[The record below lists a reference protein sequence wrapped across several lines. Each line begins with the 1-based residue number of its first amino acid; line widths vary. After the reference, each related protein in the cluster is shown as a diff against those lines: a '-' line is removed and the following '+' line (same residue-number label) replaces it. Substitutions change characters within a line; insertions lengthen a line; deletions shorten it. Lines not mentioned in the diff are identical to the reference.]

1 MPPPSFSVFEE
12 NFTPHENLFR
22 LQNLGQVIRADGT
35 ASASNNIKL
44 EVSFTL
50 DEVRDYLPPQLL
62 EDFDGG
68 VDVDLSHT
76 QFARVTKALL
86 LQIDKQ
92 KHEYRLRKNLEKTI
106 LRASGIAGI
115 SQLKDLIDESML
127 QEDPVY
133 EPPADIT
140 EDERR
145 FINDFSLTPDQQ
157 REYLAGRPIVIS
169 KCAIEHYQDTQKRQ
183 EFIEGQE
190 MAALK
195 TALNK
200 YVQLMEASQGA
211 LGGVIDLN
219 DTGEAQALTFG
230 ALLAET

>member
-44 EVSFTL
+44 EVNFTL
-50 DEVRDYLPPQLL
+50 DEVRDYLPPQLR
-62 EDFDGG
+62 EDFDRGG
-68 VDVDLSHT
+68 DVDLSHT

-115 SQLKDLIDESML
+115 PQLKDLIDESML
-127 QEDPVY
+127 
-133 EPPADIT
+133 
-140 EDERR
+140 
-145 FINDFSLTPDQQ
+145 
-157 REYLAGRPIVIS
+157 
-169 KCAIEHYQDTQKRQ
+169 
-183 EFIEGQE
+183 
-190 MAALK
+190 
-195 TALNK
+195 
-200 YVQLMEASQGA
+200 
-211 LGGVIDLN
+211 
-219 DTGEAQALTFG
+219 
-230 ALLAET
+230 